1 MSYIEPDQL
10 HGVIDETIV
19 LVDNNAPVLTA
30 GGLDVAVTK
39 NKLLAIRDDVAG
51 KKNVRDAKKTD
62 LTVAQQA
69 YAASA
74 TNNYAAFSNLVDV
87 IAGALGKTTPA
98 GIQALG
104 YRKTLN
110 AVPTRRTA
118 APAAAT
124 PAKTA

>member
-1 MSYIEPDQL
+1 MSYIDPDQF
-10 HGVIDETIV
+10 HGVIDEIITH
-19 LVDNNAPVLTA
+19 VDNNAAALTA
-30 GGLDVAVTK
+30 GGLDPAVTK
-39 NKLLAIRDDVAG
+39 NKLATIRDDVAG

-62 LTVAQQA
+62 LAVAQQA

-74 TNNYAAFSNLVDV
+74 SNNYTAFSNLVDV

-98 GIQALG
+98 GVQALG

-110 AVPTRRTA
+110 AVTTHRTP